1 MGALEAGRPFPCPEG
16 MDENERMRMKSI
28 KYAVIMVGI
37 AIGAMLSWL
46 WQGRP
51 EGEE

>member
-16 MDENERMRMKSI
+16 MDKNERMRMKSI
-28 KYAVIMVGI
+28 KYAVIVIGM
-37 AIGAMLSWL
+37 AIGALVSWIL
-46 WQGRP
+46 RGRP